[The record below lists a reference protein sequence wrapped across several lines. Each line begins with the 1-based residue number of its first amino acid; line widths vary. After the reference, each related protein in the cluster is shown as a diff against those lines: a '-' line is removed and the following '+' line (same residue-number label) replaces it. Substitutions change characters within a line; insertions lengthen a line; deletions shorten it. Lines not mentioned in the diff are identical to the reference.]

1 MSSECWTS
9 IGNLEDIP
17 VAGARIV
24 LSPGCRIA
32 VFRTEDNQIFAL
44 EDRCPHRKGPISQ
57 GIVHGKKV
65 TCPLH
70 NLVINLADGEASE
83 DGCVPVCTISAQI
96 GENGEVLLNIE
107 DIRARLEPDA
117 AQQTSGDEPACS

>member
-1 MSSECWTS
+1 MSPDCWMA
-9 IGNLEDIP
+9 IGNVEDIP
-17 VAGARIV
+17 VAGSRV
-24 LSPGCRIA
+24 VVSPGCRIA

-70 NLVINLADGEASE
+70 NLVINLADGETSD
-83 DGCVPVCTISAQI
+83 DGGKPVCTISVQV
-96 GENGEVLLNIE
+96 GESGEVLLNIE
-107 DIRARLEPDA
+107 DIRIRLESGA
-117 AQQTSGDEPACS
+117 A

>member
-1 MSSECWTS
+1 MSSDCWTT
-9 IGNLEDIP
+9 IGNVDDIP
-17 VAGARIV
+17 VAGSRVVI
-24 LSPGCRIA
+24 SPGCRIA

-70 NLVINLADGEASE
+70 NLVIDLASGETQESGA
-83 DGCVPVCTISAQI
+83 VPVCTISAQI

-107 DIRARLEPDA
+107 DIRARLE
-117 AQQTSGDEPACS
+117 SGTG

>member
-1 MSSECWTS
+1 MSSDSWTS
-9 IGNLEDIP
+9 IGNVNDIP
-17 VAGARIV
+17 VAGARV
-24 LSPGCRIA
+24 VTLPGCRIA

-44 EDRCPHRKGPISQ
+44 EDRCPHRGGPISQ

-83 DGCVPVCTISAQI
+83 DGCAPVGAIAAQV
-96 GENGEVLLNIE
+96 GESGEVLLNIE
-107 DIRARLEPDA
+107 DIRAKLETGA
-117 AQQTSGDEPACS
+117 K